1 MSPSH
6 REWLRR
12 ENSHVSKKKVSTLGL
27 TTVKTIHTVLSK
39 SEDSRNFSDI
49 SDKIGKRIPGNKI
62 SNDISGQVNSHVLS
76 FNPNIIHCSR
86 KHPP

>member
-12 ENSHVSKKKVSTLGL
+12 ENSHVSKKKFSTLGL

-62 SNDISGQVNSHVLS
+62 SNDISGKVNSHVLS

-86 KHPP
+86 KHPS